1 MKPLKQREIYRNGH
15 MQRDEMTRTTA
26 SSRSIMEYDK
36 WIEGIKSNGGQFGKP
51 GSPSPGAW
59 SSRIL
64 PSYKFKQ
71 SDSDEELQCREK
83 REDPD
88 ADRSASPVLWKK
100 SPADDSSLV
109 LQNSENAYPATR
121 TQEIAN
127 YRKEMMEMVRE
138 LPDGDF
144 ELTLQDIVEK
154 RKEFKEVEPVTVK
167 ELVSDEKETKRKKN
181 QKKFVKRSYSIDTG
195 LLTRMFL
202 PLSVA
207 VRRKS
212 LKVRDQGE
220 KVSTKEI
227 DEKMQAV
234 AKKKS
239 KDEEWWRKNEFSE
252 KGSRNSSS
260 VGSSSSNG
268 SNSSGDDHLSRNM
281 SMKKSKCY
289 CFRPS
294 KSKAKSS

>member
-1 MKPLKQREIYRNGH
+1 MKPLKQSEINRNGH
-15 MQRDEMTRTTA
+15 IRRDEMTRITA

-36 WIEGIKSNGGQFGKP
+36 WIEGIKSSGAQFGKP

-64 PSYKFKQ
+64 PSSNFKQ
-71 SDSDEELQCREK
+71 SNSDEEFQCRDK
-83 REDPD
+83 RDDPD
-88 ADRSASPVLWKK
+88 ADRAASPVLWKK
-100 SPADDSSLV
+100 SPADESSDM
-109 LQNSENAYPATR
+109 LQNSESAYPATR

-127 YRKEMMEMVRE
+127 YRKEMMEMVRG
-138 LPDGDF
+138 LPDVEF

-167 ELVSDEKETKRKKN
+167 ELASDEKETKRKKK
-181 QKKFVKRSYSIDTG
+181 QKKYVKSKNVDTG

-212 LKVRDQGE
+212 FNLRNRGDKVA
-220 KVSTKEI
+220 TKEV
-227 DEKMQAV
+227 DEKKQVM

-252 KGSRNSSS
+252 KGSSSSSS

-268 SNSSGDDHLSRNM
+268 SNSSGDDHFSRNM
-281 SMKKSKCY
+281 SMKKTKCY
-289 CFRPS
+289 CFRPG